1 MRAMAVTEY
10 GKPLE
15 RIEVPEPQLRLG
27 HALVE
32 VLTCGV
38 CFSDVKTSRGQMPFS
53 EELELPHLPG
63 HEICG
68 RVLDTDSPG
77 ALETGTKVV
86 VYHVWPCRV
95 CSRCRAG
102 EENICINP
110 QAWAGFTHPGGF
122 QDRLVVPLDRLVAVP
137 DSIDPVHA
145 APMTCALGTAYRATV
160 TRGGVAVGTRAVV
173 IGLGGVGIH
182 ALQIAHAAGALAV
195 GLDPSQRAID
205 AARALCLDAR
215 RADEPDAHARL
226 MDESDGEGVDVV
238 IDTVGHEDTI
248 LQADRL
254 VRPGGRIVAVGY
266 SPTTNFSLP
275 SPRFVLEEI
284 QLLGSRYVRLDELE
298 RAIMLVADGRVEM
311 VVDGVKPLEA
321 ANEAFDALQAGDV
334 VGRIVLDVADVS

>member
-10 GKPLE
+10 GAPLE
-15 RIEVPEPQLRLG
+15 RIEIPEPQLRPG
-27 HALVE
+27 YALIE
-32 VLTCGV
+32 VLTCSV

-68 RVLDTDSPG
+68 QVLDTDPPD
-77 ALETGTKVV
+77 ALEPGTKVV

-102 EENICINP
+102 EENICVSP

-122 QDRLVVPLDRLVAVP
+122 QDRLVVPLDRLVVVP
-137 DSIDPVHA
+137 DSIDPIHA
-145 APMTCALGTAYRATV
+145 APMTCALGTAYRAV
-160 TRGGVAVGTRAVV
+160 VSRGAVAVGSRAVV

-182 ALQIAHAAGALAV
+182 ALQIARAAGAQAV
-195 GLDPSQRAID
+195 GLDISQRAIEV
-205 AARALCLDAR
+205 ARDLGLDACQ
-215 RADEPDAHARL
+215 ADDPDAQARL
-226 MDESDGEGVDVV
+226 MDESGGEGANVV

-248 LQADRL
+248 RQADRL

-266 SPTTNFSLP
+266 SPGANFSLP

-284 QLLGSRYVRLDELE
+284 QLLGSRYVGLDELE
-298 RAIMLVADGRVEM
+298 RAITLVSEGRVET
-311 VVDGVKPLEA
+311 VVDGVKPLEEV
-321 ANEAFDALQAGDV
+321 NEAFDALQAGEV
-334 VGRIVLDVADVS
+334 VGRMVLDVGGIS

>member
-102 EENICINP
+102 EENICVNP

-122 QDRLVVPLDRLVAVP
+122 QDRLVVPLHRLVAVP

-195 GLDPSQRAID
+195 GLDPSQRAVD

-311 VVDGVKPLEA
+311 VVGGVKPLEA

-334 VGRIVLDVADVS
+334 VGRIVLGVADVS

>member
-10 GKPLE
+10 GAPLE

-68 RVLDTDSPG
+68 QVLDTDPPG

-102 EENICINP
+102 EENICVNP

-137 DSIDPVHA
+137 DSIHPVHA

-195 GLDPSQRAID
+195 GLDPSQRAVD

>member
-10 GKPLE
+10 GAPLE
-15 RIEVPEPQLRLG
+15 MIEVPEPKLSAG
-27 HALVE
+27 HALIE

-38 CFSDVKTSRGQMPFS
+38 CFSDVKTARGQMPFS

-68 RVLDTDSPG
+68 QVLDTDPPG
-77 ALETGTKVV
+77 ALATGTKVV

-102 EENICINP
+102 EENICVNP

-137 DSIDPVHA
+137 GSIDPIHA
-145 APMTCALGTAYRATV
+145 APMTCALGTAYRAV
-160 TRGGVAVGTRAVV
+160 VSRAAVVVGSRAVV

-182 ALQIAHAAGALAV
+182 ALQIARAAGAQAV
-195 GLDPSQRAID
+195 GLDTSQKAID
-205 AARALCLDAR
+205 AARDLGLAAC
-215 RADEPDAHARL
+215 RADDLDAHAWL
-226 MDESDGEGVDVV
+226 IGESDGEGVDAV
-238 IDTVGHEDTI
+238 IDTVGREGTI
-248 LQADRL
+248 WQADRL

-266 SPTTNFSLP
+266 SPDTNFSLP

-284 QLLGSRYVRLDELE
+284 QLLGSRYVGLDELE
-298 RAIMLVADGRVEM
+298 RAITLVSEGRVET
-311 VVDGVKPLEA
+311 VVDCIKPLEEV
-321 ANEAFDALQAGDV
+321 NEAFDALQAGEV
-334 VGRIVLDVADVS
+334 VGRVVLDVGGVS